1 AERVARRDLEKI
13 DMANDS
19 QQMPDRGQD
28 GKGTQPKKRSNVFK
42 IVLIA
47 FVILGLWFG
56 ISKWIH
62 GKHHEET
69 DDAQISANISPIIP
83 RVSGYITEVRVR
95 DNQPVKKGDTLIVLD
110 DRDLRLKVEEA
121 EAALATAE
129 SNLAQ
134 ARATTSA
141 SRSNIEAQQVSV
153 ATAGAQINAAK
164 VTLWRATQ
172 DYDRYANLIK
182 DHSITQQQYE
192 QALAAKESAEQ
203 QVQVLEH
210 QQQQAMEQTH
220 YVSKQSAATSTQ
232 IKIAEATIQQR
243 KVDVDDAKLNLSYT
257 VITAP
262 AD

>member
-1 AERVARRDLEKI
+1 
-13 DMANDS
+13 
-19 QQMPDRGQD
+19 MPDRGQD

-141 SRSNIEAQQVSV
+141 
-153 ATAGAQINAAK
+153 
-164 VTLWRATQ
+164 
-172 DYDRYANLIK
+172 
-182 DHSITQQQYE
+182 
-192 QALAAKESAEQ
+192 
-203 QVQVLEH
+203 
-210 QQQQAMEQTH
+210 
-220 YVSKQSAATSTQ
+220 
-232 IKIAEATIQQR
+232 
-243 KVDVDDAKLNLSYT
+243 
-257 VITAP
+257 
-262 AD
+262 